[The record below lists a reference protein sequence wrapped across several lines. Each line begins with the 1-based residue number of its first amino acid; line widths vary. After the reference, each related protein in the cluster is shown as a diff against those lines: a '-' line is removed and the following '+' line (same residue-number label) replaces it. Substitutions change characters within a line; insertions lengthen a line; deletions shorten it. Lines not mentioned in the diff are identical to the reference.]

1 MPHGQ
6 VSGKFHRSFAA
17 RGRLGQRRRRR
28 GAGVHQPLD
37 GRPEVIGGEVGIPL
51 DHPQRAPAAKGLE
64 RARIYAAHREPAG
77 PSVAQ
82 PVPRHAV
89 EPGRL

>member
-1 MPHGQ
+1 
-6 VSGKFHRSFAA
+6 
-17 RGRLGQRRRRR
+17 
-28 GAGVHQPLD
+28 
-37 GRPEVIGGEVGIPL
+37 VGIPL